1 MLPAEVLVSTYPG
14 RLQMER
20 QLELLRARAQLQP
33 SDRQLAPKAVVGT
46 AADELGTAS
55 QRYSA
60 DCSTHKIERPPWLG
74 LAGPA
79 HPGFPLVNLG
89 PYRGIRLPSRR
100 VRLPSRWCSTTVVI
114 SRFASQVLLRLP
126 LGIPFSRGPLMVCEL
141 QRELPLRLLGGSD
154 FETPLRLLRGVLLV
168 TAPPRL
174 GSMVLL
180 IHREYQATARSWTCV
195 DFPPS
200 GALPRPFCVV
210 FRSPHV
216 VGSATQ

>member
-1 MLPAEVLVSTYPG
+1 MVPAEVLVSTYPG

-114 SRFASQVLLRLP
+114 SSVCVTGAASASPRHSLLAWASNGLRAAARAASPSPRRLGFRDASPSPQRRVARDGSPQARKHGAPDPSRVPSDGAELDLRRFSAFGCV
-126 LGIPFSRGPLMVCEL
+126 
-141 QRELPLRLLGGSD
+141 
-154 FETPLRLLRGVLLV
+154 
-168 TAPPRL
+168 APP
-174 GSMVLL
+174 VL
-180 IHREYQATARSWTCV
+180 CGV
-195 DFPPS
+195 
-200 GALPRPFCVV
+200 
-210 FRSPHV
+210 
-216 VGSATQ
+216 